1 MAWDFAFSGMAWWE
15 ETTEYIYE
23 SGLEGQ
29 GKNQPQTFWDRLNE
43 VFFRET
49 VDILFF
55 FLGVFTYVYLFAI
68 AFLYLSGISGFETV
82 ATKLIR
88 SLAEPYLGAVGIY
101 TILKESRKRRYVI
114 ASRHWGEFFVIA
126 WLGLLVLASILAISF
141 KFYTFTKTLELII
154 MLSISIGIIYIGSVV
169 HRP

>member
-1 MAWDFAFSGMAWWE
+1 MAWWE
-15 ETTEYIYE
+15 ETTQYIYE
-23 SGLEGQ
+23 SGLEEP
-29 GKNQPQTFWDRLNE
+29 GKNQPQTFWERLNE
-43 VFFRET
+43 IFFRET

-55 FLGVFTYVYLFAI
+55 FLGVFTYVYLFAL
-68 AFLYLSGISGFETV
+68 AFLYLSGVSGFETV

-101 TILKESRKRRYVI
+101 TILKESRKRRYII
-114 ASRHWGEFFVIA
+114 ASRHWGEFFVVA
-126 WLGLLVLASILAISF
+126 WLGLLVSASALAMFS

-154 MLSISIGIIYIGSVV
+154 MLSISVGIIYIGSVV